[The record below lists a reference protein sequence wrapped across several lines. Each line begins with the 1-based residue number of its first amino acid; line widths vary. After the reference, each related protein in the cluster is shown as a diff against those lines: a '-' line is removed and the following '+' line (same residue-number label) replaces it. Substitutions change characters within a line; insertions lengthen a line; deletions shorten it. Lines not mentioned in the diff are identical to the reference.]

1 MGVIPAGAS
10 SVFARQLRLAR
21 GDAPAAAGLLAEAI
35 AAGRWRQLGLGS
47 ANGPHVHVLGRH
59 GPGGGG
65 DHGSWQEL
73 RERRPDGRRPGD
85 LAVVSAAWRTLRHD
99 RFALPVRMTVAA
111 AGQRL
116 RGLIPGAGQPPPYT
130 YFGRLPVRTTP
141 RAGLAS
147 ALDAAVIG
155 GLRGRDLW
163 RLPVYGLPW
172 PRHARG
178 GDAARRLPARCRR
191 GRHRPATSRCR
202 CSWTASTWAWSSA
215 AAVRYHPAAV
225 RVLIRRR
232 PEAPSRAGAGSGR
245 YVTGGP
251 AAAGCGN
258 SAIRS

>member
-10 SVFARQLRLAR
+10 SVFARQLRLG

-47 ANGPHVHVLGRH
+47 VNGRMFTFSAGLGLEAETIRVV
-59 GPGGGG
+59 
-65 DHGSWQEL
+65 QEL

-116 RGLIPGAGQPPPYT
+116 RASYVACGNGRPYT

-141 RAGLAS
+141 QAGPAS
-147 ALDAAVIG
+147 ALDLTVIG

-163 RLPVYGLPW
+163 RLPVYGLLW
-172 PRHARG
+172 PRHVRG
-178 GDAARRLPARCRR
+178 SDQRVAYLHDVDAADIDCDQPVPLQLDGEYLGMVESAR
-191 GRHRPATSRCR
+191 
-202 CSWTASTWAWSSA
+202 
-215 AAVRYHPAAV
+215 VRYHPAAV
-225 RVLIRRR
+225 RVLIPAAAAASFPA
-232 PEAPSRAGAGSGR
+232 PE
-245 YVTGGP
+245 P
-251 AAAGCGN
+251 AAAG
-258 SAIRS
+258 R